1 MNEIF
6 QGKRI
11 TAIRE
16 ARGITM
22 RQLARQMNVTVTA
35 VQAWETG
42 KSQPIKEHLFN
53 LTTNLN
59 VPRSYFYKPLKQDGY
74 IASNFFFRSRANA
87 RLVQKKMATRR
98 VEWLFELLD
107 ILGEYVILPN
117 VQIFDIC
124 KGDKYDYSQLE
135 IEQIALE
142 ARKAMGLSGSGPIEN
157 ITSLCESS
165 GIVVS
170 QFMISNSLDAFSLIA
185 NVSNEN
191 RPLILVDTIKD
202 SPGRLRFSIAHEL
215 GHLFLHRN
223 LPNNIVLSN
232 LHREIER
239 QADQFAAAFL
249 LPKDLFTER
258 VHFHGNAL
266 EDLIQLKREWRVS
279 IMAIIHRMTDL
290 NIIKTDYAR
299 RLYQRL
305 SYQGYRKK
313 EPGDDFIPFE
323 EPSLFNLVFSMMEE
337 SGINPVELIRER
349 MTIPGTD
356 IDDLIGKK
364 IFAESNLESS
374 QGKVV
379 SINFLKEA
387 KEE

>member
-135 IEQIALE
+135 IEHYKQ
-142 ARKAMGLSGSGPIEN
+142 S
-157 ITSLCESS
+157 
-165 GIVVS
+165 VV
-170 QFMISNSLDAFSLIA
+170 
-185 NVSNEN
+185 
-191 RPLILVDTIKD
+191 PW
-202 SPGRLRFSIAHEL
+202 
-215 GHLFLHRN
+215 
-223 LPNNIVLSN
+223 
-232 LHREIER
+232 
-239 QADQFAAAFL
+239 
-249 LPKDLFTER
+249 
-258 VHFHGNAL
+258 
-266 EDLIQLKREWRVS
+266 KR
-279 IMAIIHRMTDL
+279 
-290 NIIKTDYAR
+290 
-299 RLYQRL
+299 
-305 SYQGYRKK
+305 
-313 EPGDDFIPFE
+313 
-323 EPSLFNLVFSMMEE
+323 
-337 SGINPVELIRER
+337 
-349 MTIPGTD
+349 
-356 IDDLIGKK
+356 
-364 IFAESNLESS
+364 
-374 QGKVV
+374 
-379 SINFLKEA
+379 
-387 KEE
+387 